1 MVIKLIKHFIKKI
14 HVQIIFLIII
24 ALGISIS
31 VFLGLTDITNQLSLK
46 QKEVVVTDL
55 KETIRDNISEINFII
70 DKNDMTFEDV
80 LNSDIFEKYEDYDIY
95 LTGFNG
101 KLYPTDRDINEYFN
115 DLDIQSDYLSIFNIK
130 YEDGYG
136 FILIKPNFQSLVSDV
151 YEIIITVFCILLFL
165 ILLFLFTKNQIKY
178 IKKIN
183 DGIEIMAGGD
193 LLNKIPV
200 EGNNELTN
208 LALSINTMAY
218 SLHSKMDL
226 EKELDRKQRKL
237 ITNIS
242 HDLRT
247 PLTSIIGYLDL
258 LSSHNFESTSK
269 RNKYIDIALAK
280 SNRLQKLIEDL
291 FVYTKL
297 VNQDFNFSFEKVDLF
312 MLISQFFEEIQPNII
327 EKNFK
332 TNIRCSNKEL
342 IVSIDVSQMLRVLE
356 NLFNNIIKY
365 GRENSTV
372 QISIHKEDKKAVL
385 KILNETDIDLTDSAE
400 FLFDRLYITDENRYS
415 ESSGIGLSIVEEIV
429 KLHGGKV
436 YAEFNKPLLS
446 IVIELDI

>member
-365 GRENSTV
+365 GRENSNV
-372 QISIHKEDKKAVL
+372 QISIHKEDKKAIL